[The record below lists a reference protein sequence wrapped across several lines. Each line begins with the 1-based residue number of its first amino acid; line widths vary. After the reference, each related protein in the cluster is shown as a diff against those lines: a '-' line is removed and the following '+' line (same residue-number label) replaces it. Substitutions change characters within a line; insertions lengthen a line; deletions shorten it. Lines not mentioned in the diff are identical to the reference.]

1 MKTRLPQ
8 FAGVC
13 CLVAIVLATT
23 SISAGQVI
31 DTLVKAKALYAEASY
46 DEALAV
52 LKGDEGAEA
61 YQYRALC
68 FIALGKTQDAERAIE
83 SMITSLRRSPCP
95 KPNCRR
101 AW

>member
-8 FAGVC
+8 TVGVC

-23 SISAGQVI
+23 SITAGQVI

-83 SMITSLRRSPCP
+83 SMITSMARQTPA
-95 KPNCRR
+95 R
-101 AW
+101 ATPR